1 MKTFTLK
8 SALHAFFSP
17 AIIID
22 CKKTALSQTTVNI
35 VSASLSN
42 LPGKLFRIYAFI
54 ASTPRII
61 IQSLRNCVDGPM
73 TNIVL
78 RQDDDTKQGDTHF
91 T

>member
-73 TNIVL
+73 TNIDL
-78 RQDDDTKQGDTHF
+78 RQDDHTKQGDTQ
-91 T
+91 